1 MYILKGSLCQEL
13 VQVRLKFVKL
23 HIHANV
29 LCFLIST
36 FFYNFVF
43 MNVKKLQYIV
53 CEMDTQEMHSIT
65 LQQLSCNR

>member
-1 MYILKGSLCQEL
+1 MYILKGSLCLEL
-13 VQVRLKFVKL
+13 AQVRLKLLKL
-23 HIHANV
+23 YIHANV

-53 CEMDTQEMHSIT
+53 CQMETQEMHSIT
-65 LQQLSCNR
+65 LQQ